1 MEQLI
6 SRRLPARKAQSGV
19 ALIMVLIMLTAMAI
33 AGVALVRV
41 VDSANVISGNF
52 AFRQS
57 TLNIADLGVEAAT
70 ADLIA
75 IHAGPATA
83 RENAWHPTVAAT
95 ARRLPLLSCQVRSV
109 CPTWMAT
116 PRFQYWAIRQGCRS
130 GATERPSSMER
141 ERRTLDGN
149 DVPGAPRGYN
159 GVTPFVTS
167 STGSVIVAPVVD
179 VLDDCSN
186 LPLR

>member
-83 RENAWHPTVAAT
+83 RENAWPVNCSQLHD
-95 ARRLPLLSCQVRSV
+95 RLPLLSCQVDQPAQPQLQQPPVSSGMR
-109 CPTWMAT
+109 AG
-116 PRFQYWAIRQGCRS
+116 RQGPA
-130 GATERPSSMER
+130 G
-141 ERRTLDGN
+141 
-149 DVPGAPRGYN
+149 PGQQNGYSKRAPAGHQLGRQ
-159 GVTPFVTS
+159 
-167 STGSVIVAPVVD
+167 
-179 VLDDCSN
+179 
-186 LPLR
+186 